1 MDIHF
6 PFLNSSRFIRLCN
19 AMKDET
25 HYGRIGL
32 CFLACKRETKFLNFY
47 PVLCCTE
54 QMKEVWNINFCS
66 VYAKN
71 KLHICVLLWNTFHR
85 IFRNSTPCKPM
96 GVRYLKEIYQEI
108 GGKRLTKRNKINM
121 RFFDMLMWIK
131 NYLKMISIIIGSFWL
146 ILKNIFITKIDHLL
160 TITWEFSWK
169 WFTNIAL
176 PQSHFFFT

>member
-1 MDIHF
+1 
-6 PFLNSSRFIRLCN
+6 
-19 AMKDET
+19 MKDET

-131 NYLKMISIIIGSFWL
+131 NYLKMISIIIGNFWL
-146 ILKNIFITKIDHLL
+146 ILKNIFITKIDHFAYNHMGVLVEM
-160 TITWEFSWK
+160 IYQYC
-169 WFTNIAL
+169 FTTVSLFLYLSHPQFIAY
-176 PQSHFFFT
+176 H